1 VSTINEEVRTTEY
14 APAIFQAIRK
24 MDNITDEM
32 VQKSLDTELNRT
44 QVFKAKESAGKSG
57 SFFFFSFDKQFLLKT
72 MNDHEMEVFTNCLPE
87 YYEHLLKYPD
97 SLVARI
103 YGVFTVRMEE
113 LVPVHIL
120 LMSNAA
126 QAGKSIDYVFD
137 LKGSEI
143 NREVKE
149 KDITPGGTLKDQ
161 NLLTSMKS
169 EVFLLMQK
177 KDMRS
182 IMNQIAHD
190 IKFLAAHN
198 LMDYSLLLIV
208 ETNPKWIEKMARK

>member
-1 VSTINEEVRTTEY
+1 
-14 APAIFQAIRK
+14 
-24 MDNITDEM
+24 MDNVTDEM
-32 VQKSLDTELNRT
+32 VQNSLDTELNRT

-57 SFFFFSFDKQFLLKT
+57 SFFFFSYDKKFLLKT
-72 MNDHEMEVFTNCLPE
+72 MNDHEMEVFTNCLPD
-87 YYEHLLKYPD
+87 YFQHLQKYPQ

-126 QAGKSIDYVFD
+126 QAGRNIEYVYD

-149 KDITPGGTLKDQ
+149 KDITPGGCLKDQ
-161 NLLTSMKS
+161 NLLKFMKADT
-169 EVFLLMQK
+169 FLLMQR
-177 KDMRS
+177 KDIRW

-190 IKFLAAHN
+190 IRFLSAHN

-208 ETNPKWIEKMARK
+208 ETNPKWLEKMARKQTLTKKKQSVDNPVVEELMTNPD